1 MKYKIRKFQNP
12 SGTLQYFANLNAEAQ
27 RKYNSSEERVQR
39 ALGMQGDQQRH
50 DTPGLRADRN
60 GIVSVD
66 YENQGDY
73 VPTTAHKVG
82 TAIGDVGTQ
91 LLHGVQTLG
100 SSVVGDVVKG
110 FSPKAANWLDKNTFG
125 VITYTPEEKLNR
137 NRQGNWNSRIA
148 DTANSVSTAV
158 GFGSLGGVG
167 RAAMGTRA
175 GQGLLGSKLGQ
186 TVTRQGTRFTPKNTN
201 FLINQDGF
209 QMPKIG
215 KIADAAQPS
224 PLMDRVGMAEL
235 EAKRQLSR
243 GKRKVQGAVERVKRP
258 VRDYKDLK
266 KAFEFTK
273 DTYSPNS
280 KIIIEDA
287 KRQGRKE
294 IDLQRLHYDTVDKLT
309 NKYRTAREDFTN
321 SLDRLRWEEYMR
333 SDPGMDDTTM
343 PPTFWGR
350 LFPKETAAANT
361 EWLKAPITKENFLKY
376 ANKKEMQNLAPY
388 MNFVEFT
395 GSPNNKFVGDQ
406 WGYST
411 FRNFDWALRNNKI
424 TPPTALRE
432 NYGKWANNLNQGLS
446 AASKKDIKVGG
457 SSLNFIK
464 GHTKTLPGD
473 IDRYVLGKD
482 PTEKFV
488 QWTSPDGIVYK
499 MGNINY
505 SGNPSQPGIAQVH
518 MAYQD
523 PKLLHS
529 LNLKNAERAIAGKKI
544 DPHFP
549 VSSDKINMDRSTL
562 TDLFLSSKDKHID
575 RLHEVAANVSEAE
588 LSAAFNTK
596 LSGMSSIDVKFPKF
610 NVSNRKE
617 NVKFLR
623 KVAPELK
630 NAELEALS
638 NNEAK
643 MEVLLKNY
651 YLDSSVGTRYLNNY
665 EHKIPKNLPL
675 EERLKRITHST
686 DGSGGQMY
694 RGGRAAPDVYYAKG
708 NSSVGY
714 GFGDTSLNVTTKANL
729 NLPQN
734 PSPTQLLENSRNFA
748 DGVLLHNSDI
758 MTFPYNAELGY
769 GVGQPL
775 SYAAGSANAFPPRN
789 LGERSWRTVTRN
801 PRGIET
807 NTASV
812 NRSKRIA
819 KVKASMDK
827 KYPTGIPEDK
837 KDIYNVLSNYS
848 QSLKYNKLGKETLQK
863 WRDDFPNLVNKHRF
877 SNSRNIFEDWHRGV
891 YKGMH
896 KISSFK
902 TEAKTAGI
910 GILGGGA
917 LTGGVL
923 GAVKGINYLNRPS
936 EEQMQNNIK
945 TIRENL
951 KTAELSFEKATTR
964 EDREKALEK
973 IIRMSK
979 SLDKANNRLNK

>member
-1 MKYKIRKFQNP
+1 MEYKVRKFQTP
-12 SGTLQYFANLNAEAQ
+12 SGTLQYFANLNAGA
-27 RKYNSSEERVQR
+27 RTKNSSPEERVKR
-39 ALGMQGDQQRH
+39 AFNLEKDQEEH
-50 DTPGLRADRN
+50 NNPGLRTDRN
-60 GIVSVD
+60 GVVSVD

-73 VPTTAHKVG
+73 VPTTTHKVG

-110 FSPKAANWLDKNTFG
+110 FSPKAAEWLDKNTFG
-125 VITYTPEEKLNR
+125 VITYTPEEKLQR
-137 NRQGNWNSRIA
+137 NRQGNWNSRITDA
-148 DTANSVSTAV
+148 ANSVSTAV

-186 TVTRQGTRFTPKNTN
+186 TITRQGTRFTPKNTN

-243 GKRKVQGAVERVKRP
+243 GKRKIQSLGTQTKNKIREPLNRHR
-258 VRDYKDLK
+258 DLK
-266 KAFEFTK
+266 KAFELSKT
-273 DTYSPNS
+273 TYEPNS
-280 KIIIEDA
+280 KIITNDID
-287 KRQGRKE
+287 RQGKRWL
-294 IDLQRLHYDTVDKLT
+294 DLELLHHKTVDKYR
-309 NKYRTAREDFTN
+309 NKYKTAGETFNN
-321 SLDRLRWEEYMR
+321 SLDRLKWEEFVR
-333 SDPGMDDTTM
+333 SDPDMNTVEL
-343 PPTFWGR
+343 PSTFLNR
-350 LFPKETAAANT
+350 LFPGETVANT

-376 ANKKEMQNLAPY
+376 ANKKEMQELAPY

-411 FRNFDWALRNNKI
+411 FRNFDWALRNNKV
-424 TPPTALRE
+424 TPPETLRKS
-432 NYGKWANNLNQGLS
+432 YGKWADNLNQGLS
-446 AASKKDIKVGG
+446 AASKQDVKVGG
-457 SSLNFIK
+457 SSLNFVK

-473 IDRYVLGKD
+473 IDRYVLGEN
-482 PTEKFV
+482 PAEKFV
-488 QWTSPDGIVYK
+488 EWRGKDGTIYK
-499 MGNINY
+499 FGNINY

-562 TDLFLSSKDKHID
+562 TDLFISSKDKHID
-575 RLHEVAANVSEAE
+575 RLHEVAANATDAE

-596 LSGMSSIDVKFPKF
+596 LSGISSTDVKFPKF
-610 NVSNRKE
+610 NVKDRADNI
-617 NVKFLR
+617 KFLR

-630 NAELEALS
+630 NAELKALA

-643 MEVLLKNY
+643 MEILLKNY

-686 DGSGGQMY
+686 DGSGGQAY
-694 RGGRAAPDVYYAKG
+694 RGGRDAPDVYYAKG
-708 NSSVGY
+708 NSSTGY
-714 GFGDTSLNVTTKANL
+714 GSLNVTTKANL

-748 DGVLLHNSDI
+748 DGVLLHGSDI

-775 SYAAGSANAFPPRN
+775 SYAAGSANAFPPRT
-789 LGERSWRTVTRN
+789 LRERSWSAVTRN
-801 PRGIET
+801 PLGIET

-812 NRSKRIA
+812 NHSKRIA

-837 KDIYNVLSNYS
+837 KDIYNVLSNYP
-848 QSLKYNKLGKETLQK
+848 QSLKHNRIQK
-863 WRDDFPNLVNKHRF
+863 GVINEWRTKFPNLSNKDMY
-877 SNSRNIFEDWHRGV
+877 SNSTSIFKDWQSGV
-891 YKGMH
+891 FKGAQR
-896 KISSFK
+896 INN
-902 TEAKTAGI
+902 AKQYGKNTG
-910 GILGGGA
+910 LGGLVGGA
-917 LTGGVL
+917 AFGGV
-923 GAVKGINYLNRPS
+923 KGFNYVTKPTKKQL
-936 EEQMQNNIK
+936 QNQIQTVEN
-945 TIRENL
+945 NL
-951 KTAELSFEKATTR
+951 KFAEKSYERAPTE
-964 EDREKALEK
+964 EDREKLLK
-973 IIRMSK
+973 KVNRIKR
-979 SLDKANNRLNK
+979 SLNRLNNRSDNTE